1 MPGSSDSLK
10 SMFNKSAIV
19 IQKDK
24 VKKNNVSI
32 IKAFTIFLKSIF
44 LEYAIKK
51 NISRKLSFND
61 AYILGN
67 STNSLTY

>member
-51 NISRKLSFND
+51 KHK
-61 AYILGN
+61 
-67 STNSLTY
+67 